1 MDTESEVA
9 KHYTHGALE
18 ETILDALR
26 RAGLDIEHFAPSDLG
41 GIDEFHL
48 GGHTATEAFARGLA
62 LAPGMDLLDVGS
74 GLGGPARFF
83 ASAHGC
89 RVTGIDLTPEFVEVA
104 TSLTARSGLAAQV
117 TFRQGSALALPFAA
131 GTFDRATLIH
141 VGMNI
146 EDKATLFAEVRRV
159 LKSDGLFGVYE
170 AMRRGEADIPYPM
183 PWAVTPA
190 TSFVETPETY
200 RRLLE
205 EADFA
210 IEHEADRTALAL
222 DFIRKSREQ
231 VESGGPNALD
241 RQVLSKP
248 EGLVRFKN
256 VAEAMRAGII
266 APTEILARA
275 A

>member
-26 RAGLDIEHFAPSDLG
+26 RAGRDVDHLAPSDLG

-48 GGHTATEAFARGLA
+48 GGHPATEALAQGLA

-83 ASAHGC
+83 GSVHGC

-104 TSLTARSGLAAQV
+104 TALTARCGLSAQV
-117 TFRQGSALALPFAA
+117 SFRQGSALALPFAA

-146 EDKATLFAEVRRV
+146 EDKATLFAEVRRA

-170 AMRRGEADIPYPM
+170 VMRRGDAQFPYPM
-183 PWAVTPA
+183 PWALTPA
-190 TSFVETPETY
+190 TSFVETPEAY
-200 RRLLE
+200 RRLLAA
-205 EADFA
+205 ADFA
-210 IEHEADRTALAL
+210 IEREVDRTALAL
-222 DFIRKSREQ
+222 DFIRKSREEAARGDPS
-231 VESGGPNALD
+231 VLN
-241 RQVLSKP
+241 RQVLVSP
-248 EGLVRFKN
+248 EGAVRFRN
-256 VAEAMRAGII
+256 VAEALQAGLI
-266 APTEILARA
+266 APVEMLARA